1 MFFDIGKKI
10 MQYVKIVCV
19 IGIICTMMMM
29 VFDIVSIT
37 SMSYTQKVALYG
49 SSDNTVAILSSI
61 FSHLLI
67 AAGIYVGSWVLYAF
81 GQLVDDV
88 HAMRHTQR
96 MQEQREQNF
105 MYKQTIQ
112 TNVKKQSSMTANPT
126 SLSNKQEKPT
136 VAKAILHE
144 EILTVNTEEKR
155 AEISVEERN
164 AEDKQV
170 VLPKKPY
177 IPNDRPNWICEKCGT
192 KNQGSLLVCKKCLT
206 HI

>member
-1 MFFDIGKKI
+1 A
-10 MQYVKIVCV
+10 
-19 IGIICTMMMM
+19 
-29 VFDIVSIT
+29 IVS
-37 SMSYTQKVALYG
+37 SV
-49 SSDNTVAILSSI
+49 
-61 FSHLLI
+61 FSHLI
-67 AAGIYVGSWVLYAF
+67 TATAIYVGSWVLYAF
-81 GQLVDDV
+81 GQLVDDI

-96 MQEQREQNF
+96 MQEQREQNS

-112 TNVKKQSSMTANPT
+112 TNVEKQSSMTANPT
-126 SLSNKQEKPT
+126 PLSNKQEKPT
-136 VAKAILHE
+136 VAKAILQE
-144 EILTVNTEEKR
+144 EILTVNTEEKS

-192 KNQGSLLVCKKCLT
+192 RNQGSLLVCKKCLT

>member
-1 MFFDIGKKI
+1 MYHDIGKKI
-10 MQYVKIVCV
+10 MSYMKTICVIAIVCTV
-19 IGIICTMMMM
+19 ISMII
-29 VFDIVSIT
+29 DIVSIA
-37 SMSYTQKVALYG
+37 SMHYSQLIAKYG
-49 SSDNTVAILSSI
+49 TNDPAAPILSSI
-61 FSHLLI
+61 FSHFLT

-81 GQLVDDV
+81 GQLVDDI
-88 HAMRHTQR
+88 HAMRDTQR

-144 EILTVNTEEKR
+144 EILTMNTEEKS